1 MIVADLAAHD
11 AHQLTAQLR
20 QLQRQFVE
28 AFERYFTHRG
38 GFQRLCRHRVL
49 FGVHA
54 RQADQFAG
62 QVEAGELFLT
72 GVAQAEG
79 LEGARTDCVDRI
91 EGIALAEQKFAFF
104 QRPATFDDFVQR
116 IHVFQIQRKWQTQR
130 GQAAILAMGLV
141 MRAQFYWLGHFFNP
155 CGKTHIRRKGNP
167 AEDIEASTRR
177 FCRRPLDH
185 PGKALAAVLFQVRIK
200 HHAHRAH
207 QQTAGRQHDDFVAI
221 QLNQAVLGHAL

>member
-1 MIVADLAAHD
+1 M
-11 AHQLTAQLR
+11 
-20 QLQRQFVE
+20 
-28 AFERYFTHRG
+28 
-38 GFQRLCRHRVL
+38 L

-54 RQADQFAG
+54 RQADQFAR
-62 QVEAGELFLT
+62 QVETGELFFT
-72 GVAQAEG
+72 GIAQVEG
-79 LEGARTDCVDRI
+79 LECAGAYRVNRV
-91 EGIALAEQKFAFF
+91 ERVALAEQKLTLF
-104 QRPATFDDFVQR
+104 QWAATFDDLVQR
-116 IHVFQIQRKWQTQR
+116 VHVFQIQRKWQTQR